1 MMRPV
6 TFLKKNPDIEIA
18 HQNNLRSALAY
29 AAILTKNGSSDIDFY
44 RNIVA
49 IPHYQTYSTLFR
61 LFDYESTEEIVKNQL
76 SEFREIYEP
85 LAIDNFKDSFV
96 LSNGKFEKDNS
107 SA

>member
-6 TFLKKNPDIEIA
+6 TFLKKNPDIQIA

-29 AAILTKNGSSDIDFY
+29 AAILTKNGASDIDFY

-61 LFDYESTEEIVKNQL
+61 LFDYENTEEIVKNQL
-76 SEFREIYEP
+76 AEFREIYEP
-85 LAIDNFKDSFV
+85 IAKDIFKDSFM
-96 LSNGKFEKDNS
+96 LNEGKFEKDS
-107 SA
+107 SST